1 MMFNR
6 DGKNLLLI
14 GFDPILSQ
22 RCTEQLSPFC
32 NVDCCYS
39 MELLEKSNSN
49 PGAVIYLMD
58 FTCADHLYNINYI
71 RNKYPTKHFFVIT
84 ATLSIPLLHQSLH
97 IGVDDLFIFPLSN
110 QDQYQLFSTIK
121 NKTSVE
127 FLMMPIEN
135 NIALFCS
142 NLINNNNSLNN
153 VLEILERDFCKSPSL
168 LDLSKEVYLSPS
180 RISHLFKDSCGI
192 AYSSYLLF
200 RKLEEGERLLII
212 GDISI
217 TSVSYRIGFANP
229 SHFCRSFREH
239 FNITPTA
246 YAAGYRG
253 GEQSDAYMQYQR
265 IRSELFPIPAVKS
278 EHQESSLESKR
289 YVL

>member
-1 MMFNR
+1 MVFNSN
-6 DGKNLLLI
+6 GKNLLLI

-22 RCTEQLSPFC
+22 CCLKKLSPFC
-32 NVDCCYS
+32 VIDCCNS
-39 MELLEKSNSN
+39 MEFLEKLKGN

-58 FTCADHLYNINYI
+58 FTRADHLYNVNYI
-71 RNKYPTKHFFVIT
+71 RNKYPNKHFFVLT
-84 ATLSIPLLHQSLH
+84 LTLSIPLLHQSLH

-127 FLMMPIEN
+127 FLTVPIEN
-135 NIALFCS
+135 NVDLFCS
-142 NLINNNNSLNN
+142 NIINNDSLNN

-192 AYSSYLLF
+192 AYSYYLLF
-200 RKLEEGERLLII
+200 RKLEEGERLLVI

-217 TSVSYRIGFANP
+217 TSISYLIGFANP

-239 FNITPTA
+239 FNITPTS
-246 YAAGYRG
+246 YAEGSTG
-253 GEQSDAYMQYQR
+253 IEHSDVYLQYQR
-265 IRSELFPIPAVKS
+265 IRSELFPISAVKS
-278 EHQESSLESKR
+278 DNQRLQGKR
-289 YVL
+289 HVL

>member
-1 MMFNR
+1 MVFNSE
-6 DGKNLLLI
+6 GKNLLLI

-22 RCTEQLSPFC
+22 RCIEQLRPFC
-32 NVDCCYS
+32 NVDCCNS

-58 FTCADHLYNINYI
+58 FTRADHLYNINYI
-71 RNKYPTKHFFVIT
+71 RNKYPNKHFFVLT

-97 IGVDDLFIFPLSN
+97 IGVDDLFIFPLSSK
-110 QDQYQLFSTIK
+110 DQYQLFCTIK
-121 NKTSVE
+121 NNTSVA
-127 FLMMPIEN
+127 FLTVPIEN
-135 NIALFCS
+135 NLEFFCS
-142 NLINNNNSLNN
+142 NLIHNNSLNN
-153 VLEILERDFCKSPSL
+153 VLEILERDFSKSPSL

-192 AYSSYLLF
+192 AYSYYLLF
-200 RKLEEGERLLII
+200 RKLEEGERLLTI

-217 TSVSYRIGFANP
+217 SSVSYQIGFANP

-246 YAAGYRG
+246 YAEGNRG

-278 EHQESSLESKR
+278 DSQGLSLEAKR
-289 YVL
+289 HVL